1 MTGKRYGLPLA
12 LAFCLAL
19 TVAPKSLEGGA
30 AHPGSDNAASA
41 MQTHGSVARPVAADA
56 QGAWSG
62 TTWSGTFQSQHSG
75 VSPFT
80 MTVLIGLDSAG
91 NLVGT
96 TSSAADCFTDA
107 TLQVTVKGSSV
118 VLAGS
123 DPEGNNI
130 TFRGALD
137 SSRTILNLSYVLN
150 SSASGRC
157 ESDDGSGTLG
167 KR

>member
-1 MTGKRYGLPLA
+1 MKSKPSGFLLA
-12 LAFCLAL
+12 LVLCLTAQ
-19 TVAPKSLEGGA
+19 AGA
-30 AHPGSDNAASA
+30 GNPDS
-41 MQTHGSVARPVAADA
+41 QE
-56 QGAWSG
+56 AWSG

-80 MTVLIGLDSAG
+80 MTVQITADAAG
-91 NLVGT
+91 NLIGT
-96 TSSAADCFTDA
+96 ASSAADCFTDA
-107 TLQVTVKGSSV
+107 TLQVTLKGATV

-123 DPEGNNI
+123 DLEGNNI

-137 SSRTILNLSYVLN
+137 GNRTILSLTYVLN

-157 ESDDGSGTLG
+157 ESDNGSGTLG

>member
-1 MTGKRYGLPLA
+1 
-12 LAFCLAL
+12 L
-19 TVAPKSLEGGA
+19 TVKTAE
-30 AHPGSDNAASA
+30 
-41 MQTHGSVARPVAADA
+41 A
-56 QGAWSG
+56 QGSGTGWSG

-80 MTVLIGLDSAG
+80 MTVLIGSDAAG
-91 NLVGT
+91 NLIGT

-107 TLQVTVKGSSV
+107 TLQITLKGSTV

-137 SSRTILNLSYVLN
+137 SSGTILNLSYVLN

-157 ESDDGSGTLG
+157 ESDNGSGTLG

>member
-1 MTGKRYGLPLA
+1 MTRKWYGCLLA
-12 LAFCLAL
+12 LALCLAL
-19 TVAPKSLEGGA
+19 TVATTE
-30 AHPGSDNAASA
+30 
-41 MQTHGSVARPVAADA
+41 A
-56 QGAWSG
+56 QGSGTGWSG

-80 MTVLIGLDSAG
+80 MTVLIGSDAAG
-91 NLVGT
+91 NLIGT

-107 TLQVTVKGSSV
+107 TLQITLKGSTV

-137 SSRTILNLSYVLN
+137 SSGTILNLSYVLN

-157 ESDDGSGTLG
+157 ESDNGSGTLG